1 MTADMKRLSDEK
13 STSRL
18 RDADKWHFE
27 QEIETA
33 QSLDE
38 VKKRFRHAHAYET
51 HWARWLF
58 IFSTRVY
65 CVIV

>member
-1 MTADMKRLSDEK
+1 MKRLSNKK

-18 RDADKWHFE
+18 RDADRWHLE

-33 QSLDE
+33 QNLDE

-51 HWARWLF
+51 HWAR
-58 IFSTRVY
+58 
-65 CVIV
+65 